1 MTQEQIL
8 TVVKEII
15 VELNEKAN
23 PSQAKEFARLRTLT
37 DQKVT
42 PETPLASLG
51 WDSLQMTFLLVAIEK
66 RLDIDTSTSSL
77 FDLFTVGDLLTELQT
92 LVAQREAERGRLHA
106 LT

>member
-8 TVVKEII
+8 SVVKELIL
-15 VELNEKAN
+15 ELNEKAN
-23 PSQAKEFARLRTLT
+23 PSQAKEFSKLKSLI

-42 PETPLASLG
+42 PDTPLASLG

-92 LVAQREAERGRLHA
+92 LVEQREAERGRLFTHV
-106 LT
+106 